1 MTAQK
6 HTPGPWVV
14 SPLSEMIFSA
24 YMGDHQRPIGFIY
37 GPAFAER
44 SEVGRTAIA
53 NAVLC
58 AAAPNMLEA
67 LYEAE
72 EYFDNRAD
80 ADHDGTGFVPNEEM
94 KLLTVVRA
102 AIAKATGQ

>member
-6 HTPGPWVV
+6 HTAGPWEADGTGGIIRTKTGVNERGGMTGGV
-14 SPLSEMIFSA
+14 CVAQFWTRPSKADARLIAASP
-24 YMGDHQRPIGFIY
+24 D
-37 GPAFAER
+37 
-44 SEVGRTAIA
+44 
-53 NAVLC
+53 
-58 AAAPNMLEA
+58 MLEA
-67 LYEAE
+67 LREAE

-80 ADHDGTGFVPNEEM
+80 ADCDETGFIPNEEM

>member
-6 HTPGPWVV
+6 HTPDICERLRGVYRV
-14 SPLSEMIFSA
+14 
-24 YMGDHQRPIGFIY
+24 PITDGLGATGGGEEPDNPNEFVRKFPSVPIQ
-37 GPAFAER
+37 ER
-44 SEVGRTAIA
+44 
-53 NAVLC
+53 
-58 AAAPNMLEA
+58 AADLIDEMLEA
-67 LYEAE
+67 LREAE

-80 ADHDGTGFVPNEEM
+80 ADHDETGFVPNEEM

>member
-6 HTPGPWVV
+6 HTPWMVGIHPWPEQIGCC
-14 SPLSEMIFSA
+14 PL
-24 YMGDHQRPIGFIY
+24 
-37 GPAFAER
+37 
-44 SEVGRTAIA
+44 VGRPYSVHGAD
-53 NAVLC
+53 NRNV
-58 AAAPNMLEA
+58 AAATTPEIARLIAASPDMLEA

-80 ADHDGTGFVPNEEM
+80 ADHDETGFVPNEEM

>member
-6 HTPGPWVV
+6 HTPGPWEYRENCIYPT
-14 SPLSEMIFSA
+14 SR
-24 YMGDHQRPIGFIY
+24 QRCIARLDWHI
-37 GPAFAER
+37 R
-44 SEVGRTAIA
+44 DEVDDA
-53 NAVLC
+53 NARLI
-58 AAAPNMLEA
+58 AAAPDMLEA

-80 ADHDGTGFVPNEEM
+80 ADHDETGFVPNEEM
-94 KLLTVVRA
+94 KLLAVVRA